1 MYGFGGR
8 VRINEKAP
16 TKPRAEK
23 VLPPTPEMRI
33 LDAAMATLSLI
44 SPADSTLRKCFCE
57 GACLLTAR
65 EHPAA
70 PYHPLCHACG
80 LILCTALRPEPIAPG
95 AQCPS
100 CEALLMRPDAR
111 AQLHAALAAERARLA
126 AEQLD
131 HRDTQAAIAAPVTPV
146 APAAAAPA
154 PARRT
159 LRIDGKTHK
168 VTASVRKTEKGRV
181 DAPTIL
187 DDDAQDVGDDDA
199 ARTDA
204 IRVLP
209 VFPYIEP
216 QFRPSFMMA
225 VESETNTEIP
235 DLELI
240 LQSKPVG
247 SSADTQLRQR
257 QRAAASATARSRGR
271 KSGKSGRA
279 R

>member
-1 MYGFGGR
+1 M
-8 VRINEKAP
+8 K
-16 TKPRAEK
+16 
-23 VLPPTPEMRI
+23 
-33 LDAAMATLSLI
+33 
-44 SPADSTLRKCFCE
+44 
-57 GACLLTAR
+57 
-65 EHPAA
+65 
-70 PYHPLCHACG
+70 
-80 LILCTALRPEPIAPG
+80 
-95 AQCPS
+95 
-100 CEALLMRPDAR
+100 PDAR
-111 AQLHAALAAERARLA
+111 AQLRAALAAERERLA
-126 AEQLD
+126 AEQLE

-146 APAAAAPA
+146 VPAAAAPA

-168 VTASVRKTEKGRV
+168 VTASMRKTEKGRV

-187 DDDAQDVGDDDA
+187 DDDDAQDVGDDDG

-204 IRVLP
+204 IRMLP

-235 DLELI
+235 DLELV